1 MEAKAGGRD
10 GEGEVAAS
18 SRLRGT
24 CNVAQLEAFWTTVVE
39 EGLFMSS
46 HERRAVGFTLFQ
58 VRTCDLGLGLGLGLG
73 LDLHCRGAMGLW
85 LHRLRLVHL
94 HLPCITC
101 TSCLSGQ
108 LARPPRPLPPGLRHM
123 HSITPTPTHMYAPS
137 PQILVPLSLPIP
149 SSLRVLLPCPPP
161 SPLPSPPFPPLP
173 SGPAA
178 LPWPPPA
185 PAAPPEPPPCLPP
198 DPAPVPEPGVGAD
211 GVQPPVWA
219 LLGGQPGL
227 KL

>member
-101 TSCLSGQ
+101 TSCLTLTHTRTSCSTRPAPHAAVVLCCRRPCRVRRRGRK
-108 LARPPRPLPPGLRHM
+108 ASPPR
-123 HSITPTPTHMYAPS
+123 
-137 PQILVPLSLPIP
+137 
-149 SSLRVLLPCPPP
+149 
-161 SPLPSPPFPPLP
+161 
-173 SGPAA
+173 
-178 LPWPPPA
+178 
-185 PAAPPEPPPCLPP
+185 
-198 DPAPVPEPGVGAD
+198 
-211 GVQPPVWA
+211 
-219 LLGGQPGL
+219 
-227 KL
+227 